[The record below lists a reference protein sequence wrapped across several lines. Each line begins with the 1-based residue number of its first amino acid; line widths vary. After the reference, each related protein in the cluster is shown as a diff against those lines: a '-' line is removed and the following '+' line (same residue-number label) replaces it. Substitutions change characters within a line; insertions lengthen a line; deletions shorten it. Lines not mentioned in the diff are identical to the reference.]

1 MLTSDEPDEE
11 AVARYFGEGA
21 QQGLKSCER
30 NKNKSSQRRPQSP
43 ASSRSSLPPPDLEK
57 TAKLDFQRQL
67 GSLLGEALKGNGH
80 GRLQVIAP
88 SGSLHSTAPSGSL
101 HSTAPS
107 GSLQGIAPSGSS
119 LDSRPPPACIHSRG
133 LQAPSQPTPATA
145 RPKSALKATVNA
157 TIVKVTEVPPNR
169 DLDTGVG
176 WSHGDGEA
184 AQSTAVAACL
194 ISKVELGDAQSIAHG
209 CLKEEEAFAL
219 AAELN
224 GRV

>member
-21 QQGLKSCER
+21 QQGLKGCEL
-30 NKNKSSQRRPQSP
+30 NKNKSSLRRPQSP

-88 SGSLHSTAPSGSL
+88 SGSLHSA
-101 HSTAPS
+101 APS

-157 TIVKVTEVPPNR
+157 TIVEAIEVPPNR
-169 DLDTGVG
+169 DLDKGVG
-176 WSHGDGEA
+176 WSHGDGKA
-184 AQSTAVAACL
+184 AQSTAAAACL

>member
-80 GRLQVIAP
+80 GRLQVI
-88 SGSLHSTAPSGSL
+88 APSGSL

-194 ISKVELGDAQSIAHG
+194 ISKVELGDAHSIAHG
-209 CLKEEEAFAL
+209 GLKEEEAFAL

-224 GRV
+224 GRD

>member
-30 NKNKSSQRRPQSP
+30 NKNKSPQSSQRRPQSP
-43 ASSRSSLPPPDLEK
+43 GSSRSSLPPPDLEK
-57 TAKLDFQRQL
+57 TAKVDFQRQL

-88 SGSLHSTAPSGSL
+88 SGSLHSTAPSGSV
-101 HSTAPS
+101 
-107 GSLQGIAPSGSS
+107 QVIAPSGAA
-119 LDSRPPPACIHSRG
+119 LESRPPPACIHSRG
-133 LQAPSQPTPATA
+133 LQAASQPTPATA

-157 TIVKVTEVPPNR
+157 TIVKVIDVPPNR
-169 DLDTGVG
+169 DLDTCVG

-184 AQSTAVAACL
+184 AQSTAAAACL
-194 ISKVELGDAQSIAHG
+194 ISKVELGDAHSIAHG

>member
-1 MLTSDEPDEE
+1 VLTSEEPDEE

-30 NKNKSSQRRPQSP
+30 NSCNKSSQRRPQSP

-57 TAKLDFQRQL
+57 TAKVDFQRQL

-88 SGSLHSTAPSGSL
+88 SGSSL
-101 HSTAPS
+101 E
-107 GSLQGIAPSGSS
+107 
-119 LDSRPPPACIHSRG
+119 SRPPPASTHARG
-133 LQAPSQPTPATA
+133 LQAPSQATATPATA
-145 RPKSALKATVNA
+145 RPKSALKATVNT
-157 TIVKVTEVPPNR
+157 TIVKVIDVPPNR
-169 DLDTGVG
+169 DLASDVG

-184 AQSTAVAACL
+184 AQPTAAAGCL
-194 ISKVELGDAQSIAHG
+194 ISKDELVGAHSIAHG

-224 GRV
+224 CRT